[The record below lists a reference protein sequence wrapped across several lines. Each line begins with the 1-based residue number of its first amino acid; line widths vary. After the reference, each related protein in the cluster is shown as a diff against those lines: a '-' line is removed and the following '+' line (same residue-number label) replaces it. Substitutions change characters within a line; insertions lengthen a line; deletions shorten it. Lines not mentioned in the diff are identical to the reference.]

1 MSEMNAPILTKSLA
15 TDFERLLTLVMQ
27 LVQSQ
32 AGQPIPADQLLL
44 NDAQVL
50 ARKFCN
56 HVVSLRL
63 IVQPVEVDIAGY
75 GAARHI
81 DHSSVMILARAA
93 LETYLTFA
101 YVYGSKDAQVRQ
113 FRHLIWHRAGL
124 LDRQDFPARLAE
136 HKEKLAD
143 EKITIDQLQ
152 AEIEAHVEWL
162 QMATPLRKRVLKGE
176 WRAGQSWVDLGV
188 TAGFHPVHIKNVYS
202 FLCGYAHSS
211 WLSILQIRDAQ
222 ALSDQEAMAA
232 KFVSAALIF
241 MSFFVQSYVAL
252 FPQAAAVLTSNPEAA
267 NLAQQ
272 WHLTADRLSAQYGAA
287 NG

>member
-1 MSEMNAPILTKSLA
+1 MLTKSLA

-63 IVQPVEVDIAGY
+63 IAQPVEVDIAGY

-113 FRHLIWHRAGL
+113 FRHLVWHRAGL
-124 LDRQDFPARLAE
+124 LDRQDFPARAAE
-136 HKEKLAD
+136 NQQKLAD
-143 EKITIDQLQ
+143 EKAQIDQLQ
-152 AEIEAHVEWL
+152 TEIEAHGVWQQYSASE
-162 QMATPLRKRVLKGE
+162 RKRMLKGD
-176 WRAGQSWVDLGV
+176 WHAGQSWGDIGV
-188 TAGFHPVHIKNVYS
+188 AAGFHPVYIRNVYS

-211 WLSILQIRDAQ
+211 WLSIVQIRDAQ
-222 ALSDQEAMAA
+222 ALSVQEAMAA
-232 KFVSAALIF
+232 KFVSAALVF
-241 MSFFVQSYVAL
+241 MSFFAESYVAL
-252 FPQAAAVLTSNPEAA
+252 FPQATAVLTSNPEAA
-267 NLAQQ
+267 NLAKQ
-272 WHLTADRLSAQYGAA
+272 WYLTADRISAQYGAA